1 MNAPEQF
8 FSGIAY
14 CYQTK
19 AAHHVRGSRC
29 DATRGVVF
37 FVQASSCYGL
47 WSCCGNLYV
56 KLVHL
61 KSSFRV
67 SWALKHACATSPV
80 NYCVILKRHIPYRCC
95 HDTEVV
101 PVCGLQH
108 ILTVQ
113 TQPRHR
119 PGDRYF
125 VGGVSALGKPKRFS
139 AWIISC
145 VWLCTPST

>member
-1 MNAPEQF
+1 MLLNSSSRVLLTATKLKPLIM
-8 FSGIAY
+8 SGGPTAMRL
-14 CYQTK
+14 T
-19 AAHHVRGSRC
+19 VSSL
-29 DATRGVVF
+29 

-125 VGGVSALGKPKRFS
+125 AGGVSALGKPKRLS

>member
-1 MNAPEQF
+1 MLANSSSRLLLTATKLKPLSM
-8 FSGIAY
+8 SGGPAVMRL
-14 CYQTK
+14 T
-19 AAHHVRGSRC
+19 VSSL
-29 DATRGVVF
+29 
-37 FVQASSCYGL
+37 FVQASCCYGL

-67 SWALKHACATSPV
+67 SCALKHACAASPV

-101 PVCGLQH
+101 SVCGLQH
-108 ILTVQ
+108 TLTVQ
-113 TQPRHR
+113 IQPGHR

-125 VGGVSALGKPKRFS
+125 AGGVGALGKPKRFS
-139 AWIISC
+139 
-145 VWLCTPST
+145 V